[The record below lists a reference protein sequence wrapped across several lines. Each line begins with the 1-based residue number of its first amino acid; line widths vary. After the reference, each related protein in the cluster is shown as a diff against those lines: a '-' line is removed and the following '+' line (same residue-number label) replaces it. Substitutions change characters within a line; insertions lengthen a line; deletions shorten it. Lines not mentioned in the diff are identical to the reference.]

1 MMNLRDLYMYPHDI
15 GASSL
20 YSMPLFFATPS
31 QWNFPCSTLSLCQNR
46 SRPNFVGHTFA
57 QTLDW
62 NVGMHPSFLHYPSCL
77 PRLVWVRVEF
87 SDLLWNVAA
96 EGCQSRVQFS
106 KSAKWFKLEP
116 PPFADPPLN
125 LTAMHQL
132 RDRLSKASTIRSAV
146 TNGTVV
152 HTQIHT
158 HCLTHTVDALWHVLM
173 Y

>member
-87 SDLLWNVAA
+87 SDVTFCGMWLQRVARAESSFPSLPNDSSLNHLLLQTLLLTLLPCINW
-96 EGCQSRVQFS
+96 GIGSR
-106 KSAKWFKLEP
+106 K
-116 PPFADPPLN
+116 
-125 LTAMHQL
+125 HQL
-132 RDRLSKASTIRSAV
+132 SAV
-146 TNGTVV
+146 LWLMEQWYT
-152 HTQIHT
+152 HKYIHT
-158 HCLTHTVDALWHVLM
+158 V
-173 Y
+173 